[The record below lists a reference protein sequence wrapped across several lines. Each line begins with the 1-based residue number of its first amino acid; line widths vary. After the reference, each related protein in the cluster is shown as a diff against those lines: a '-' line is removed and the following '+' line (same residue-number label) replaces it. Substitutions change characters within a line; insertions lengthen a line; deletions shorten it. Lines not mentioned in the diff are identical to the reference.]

1 MKVAKSHLFPKGYQS
16 NVIRLNQLVY
26 FYEVKTNQSNKC
38 YKEKSEAMMST
49 MDAFRRHG

>member
-26 FYEVKTNQSNKC
+26 FYEVKTNQSNTC
-38 YKEKSEAMMST
+38 YREEMMDT
-49 MDAFRRHG
+49 TDAFRRHG